1 MPATTPRADT
11 RLGIFLGCAF
21 ALTWGTWWPL
31 AARIPAGATP
41 LAHAGFAALYVLGG
55 VGPTLAALVAVV
67 LTPREGSLREYA
79 ARLLRWRVG
88 LAWYL
93 IALGGPPLLAWA
105 LAQLG
110 LLQHAAPAAILP
122 WSQALAL
129 LPVMILGGGLEE
141 LGWRGVAQP
150 ALQRR
155 WPLLGACLAVGALWA
170 LWHLPLFFLHG
181 TAQYAGSFARF
192 AAGVGANALLFGWLY
207 AGTGSILLCV
217 LAHAASNTASASG
230 LELPAAA
237 GSLVWLAAALKIA
250 LGAGLILCRPPRAQ
264 LLANG

>member
-1 MPATTPRADT
+1 M
-11 RLGIFLGCAF
+11 
-21 ALTWGTWWPL
+21 
-31 AARIPAGATP
+31 PAGATP
-41 LAHAGFAALYVLGG
+41 LSFPGSAALYVLGG
-55 VGPTLAALVAVV
+55 LGPTLAALVAVV
-67 LTPREGSLREYA
+67 LTPRGGSLREYA
-79 ARLLRWRVG
+79 GRVFRWRVS

-93 IALGGPPLLAWA
+93 IALCGPPLLAWG

-110 LLQHAAPAAILP
+110 LMQHAAPPAVLP

-129 LPVMILGGGLEE
+129 FPLMILGGGLEE

-150 ALQRR
+150 ALQHR

-181 TAQYAGSFARF
+181 TAQYDGSFARF
-192 AAGVGANALLFGWLY
+192 AAGVCANALLFGWLY
-207 AGTGSILLCV
+207 AATGSILLCV

-237 GSLVWLAAALKIA
+237 GALLWLATALKIA
-250 LGAGLILCRPPRAQ
+250 LGAGLILCRPRGQ
-264 LLANG
+264 RVANG